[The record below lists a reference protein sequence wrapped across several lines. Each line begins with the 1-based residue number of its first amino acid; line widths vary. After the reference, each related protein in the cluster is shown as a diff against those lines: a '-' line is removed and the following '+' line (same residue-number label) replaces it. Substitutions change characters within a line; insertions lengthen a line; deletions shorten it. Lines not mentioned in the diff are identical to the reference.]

1 MSRSIPTPKTKTN
14 RAAAGAFPADLL
26 VAIDRS
32 QPRAI
37 RAQLERGLR
46 DAIQQGRLPA
56 GSTLPPSRTLAR
68 ELAVA
73 RSVVVEAYGQLV
85 AEGYL
90 EARQGSG
97 TRVRATDVTVSPTS
111 AERERQDGV
120 SVRFLSGL
128 PDPASFPRREWLK
141 QHRTV
146 LSTEPDAAFG
156 YPTPQGAIELR
167 RALAGYLGRVR
178 AVRAAPAQLLVCGGF
193 AQGLTL
199 ICRTLRDRGVA
210 GVAVEDPCFS
220 FHRRL
225 IRATGLEPIPVPVD
239 EHGID
244 VGRLSTLSV
253 GAVLLAPAHSYPT
266 GAVLSS
272 DRRVQLIDWAR
283 ATDALVI
290 EDDYDAEFRY
300 DRSPVGALQGIA
312 PEHVAYGGSVS
323 KMLSP
328 AVRLGWLAAPDWLMG
343 DLLRAKFLDDIATET
358 LGQLTLARFIDQG
371 GLARHLRRVRPIYRR
386 RRDTLLDALATF
398 LPDATPAGIAAG
410 LHLFVRLPR
419 QCREDDLIE
428 AARRHGVHVDGAA
441 RNWADRKAAP
451 PALVV
456 GYATLHQASAAP
468 GIAALS
474 AAYHSLET
482 RSE

>member
-1 MSRSIPTPKTKTN
+1 MTISSQQKRTN
-14 RAAAGAFPADLL
+14 LPEDETEAYPADLL
-26 VAIDRS
+26 VALDRS
-32 QPRAI
+32 QPRAL

-46 DAIQQGRLPA
+46 DAIQGGRLA
-56 GSTLPPSRTLAR
+56 TGSTLPPSRTLAR
-68 ELAVA
+68 ELGVA

-97 TRVRATDVTVSPTS
+97 TRVRATDITTS
-111 AERERQDGV
+111 LAGPERERQDGV

-128 PDPASFPRREWLK
+128 PDPATFPRREWLR
-141 QHRTV
+141 QYRAV
-146 LSTEPDAAFG
+146 MSAEPDAAFG

-178 AVRAAPAQLLVCGGF
+178 AVRATPAELLICGGF

-199 ICRTLRDRGVA
+199 TCRVLRDRGVTSI
-210 GVAVEDPCFS
+210 AVEDPCFS

-225 IRATGLEPIPVPVD
+225 IRATGLEPIPVSVD
-239 EHGID
+239 EDGID
-244 VGRLSTLSV
+244 VGRLSALSV

-272 DRRVQLIDWAR
+272 DRRVELIDWAR
-283 ATDALVI
+283 STDALVI

-300 DRSPVGALQGIA
+300 DRTPVGALQGLA
-312 PEHVAYGGSVS
+312 PEHVVYGGSVS
-323 KMLSP
+323 KILSP
-328 AVRLGWLAAPDWLMG
+328 AVRLGWLAAPDWLIG
-343 DLLRAKFLDDIATET
+343 ELVRAKFLDDIATET
-358 LGQLTLARFIDQG
+358 LGQLTLARLIDDG

-386 RRDTLLDALATF
+386 RRDTLLDALATS

-410 LHLFVRLPR
+410 LHLFVALP
-419 QCREDDLIE
+419 QQYREEDLIE

-441 RNWADRKAAP
+441 RNWADPKAAP

-456 GYATLHQASAAP
+456 GYATLHQASAAR
-468 GIAALS
+468 GIAALG
-474 AAYHSLET
+474 AAYHSLAT
-482 RSE
+482 RAE

>member
-1 MSRSIPTPKTKTN
+1 MKANSDSE
-14 RAAAGAFPADLL
+14 AFPADLL
-26 VAIDRS
+26 VALDRS
-32 QPRAI
+32 QPRAL

-46 DAIQQGRLPA
+46 DAIQQGRLPG
-56 GSTLPPSRTLAR
+56 GSTLPPSRTLAG

-90 EARQGSG
+90 ETRQGSG
-97 TRVRATDVTVSPTS
+97 TRVRGTDVTPDPIG

-141 QHRTV
+141 QYRAV
-146 LSTEPDAAFG
+146 LGSEPDTAFG

-178 AVRAAPAQLLVCGGF
+178 AVRAKPAQLLVCGGF

-199 ICRTLRDRGVA
+199 ICRVLRARGVDA
-210 GVAVEDPCFS
+210 VAVEDPCFS

-225 IRATGLEPIPVPVD
+225 IRASGLEPIPVSVD
-239 EHGID
+239 EDGID
-244 VGRLSTLSV
+244 IGELSALSV

-272 DRRVQLIDWAR
+272 DRRIELIDWAR
-283 ATDALVI
+283 ATDSLVI

-300 DRSPVGALQGIA
+300 DRTPVGALQGLA
-312 PEHVAYGGSVS
+312 PGHVVYGGSVS
-323 KMLSP
+323 KVLSP
-328 AVRLGWLAAPDWLMG
+328 AVRLGWLVAPDWLMG
-343 DLLRAKFLDDIATET
+343 ELLRAKFLDDIATET
-358 LGQLTLARFIDQG
+358 LGQLTLARFIDEG
-371 GLARHLRRVRPIYRR
+371 DLARHLRRVRPVYRH

-398 LPDATPAGIAAG
+398 LPGATPAGVAAG
-410 LHLFVRLPR
+410 LHLFVRLP
-419 QCREDDLIE
+419 QPCREDDLID

-451 PALVV
+451 PALII
-456 GYATLHQASAAP
+456 GYATLHEAGARR

-474 AAYHSLET
+474 TAYRSLATQPE
-482 RSE
+482 